1 MCPEPYFPVIGQHLT
16 EVTTGPLPVLAYNAM
31 GRTALMKGKTRMG
44 FSPPP
49 LLIFSTKTCCAA
61 LDKETS
67 SGVYSAE
74 IGDQHQVRAAAGCL
88 FACVVELL
96 ESSFS
101 SGSHTGVERSA
112 PDSTTAAITPAYH
125 QSMGEAPDNEPDES
139 PRRSAR
145 RRIVVLAVVGSLVVV
160 GLAACASWQLRDDP
174 PTLTEQA
181 PPTLTEQD
189 PPTLTE
195 QVAAVPGISE
205 ELAASMV
212 DEAQSTS
219 AVIDRIVDQCAKGTS
234 ARAFGA
240 RVATGTP
247 PELRAAVTA
256 AWEIIYKYYCPEAAS
271 S

>member
-1 MCPEPYFPVIGQHLT
+1 MARHL
-16 EVTTGPLPVLAYNAM
+16 L
-31 GRTALMKGKTRMG
+31 
-44 FSPPP
+44 
-49 LLIFSTKTCCAA
+49 
-61 LDKETS
+61 
-67 SGVYSAE
+67 
-74 IGDQHQVRAAAGCL
+74 VRL
-88 FACVVELL
+88 FACVVELF

-101 SGSHTGVERSA
+101 SGSHAGVDRSA

-125 QSMGEAPDNEPDES
+125 QSMGEAPDDES
-139 PRRSAR
+139 PRRLTR
-145 RRIVVLAVVGSLVVV
+145 RRIIVLAVVGSLVVV
-160 GLAACASWQLRDDP
+160 GVAAGIAVWQLRDD
-174 PTLTEQA
+174 

-247 PELRAAVTA
+247 PELRAAITA

-271 S
+271 SLTIGPSGSQASGTKRIYHSPARWTWKVAGVDATGALVRRSYADRTQIVRSRTNGSRC